1 MSYVKRIL
9 FSYPQLPL
17 IYFVDILSVNDLH
30 GRNSLIARTA
40 IDVSTFL
47 RVVFYEYA
55 GIVFCYAV
63 PMNLQQPSSRPFFIF
78 K

>member
-9 FSYPQLPL
+9 FGYPQLPL
-17 IYFVDILSVNDLH
+17 VYFVDILSVNDLH

-47 RVVFYEYA
+47 RVVIYEYTC
-55 GIVFCYAV
+55 IVFCYAV
-63 PMNLQQPSSRPFFIF
+63 PMNLQQPSSRSSFIF
-78 K
+78 Q